1 VRLAQLDSRAVLVV
15 DGSAVDVER
24 ASNGRFGSD
33 PQALFGDWAAFR
45 EWGAGV
51 SAEGGA
57 PIDSARLGAPVPRPG
72 QVFAIGVNYVEHAA
86 EAGYP
91 ADSLPVTF
99 TKFPSCLSGPNTE
112 VELPTETVDWEVE
125 LVVVIGAVADR
136 VDRASAWDHVAGLT
150 VGQDLSERVSQN
162 TGAKPQ
168 FSLAKS
174 HRGFGPTGPWLV
186 TLDELADPADLAI
199 GCAISGESMQGS
211 RTSNMI
217 YDIPELIARL
227 SAVCVL
233 QPGDLIFTG
242 TPSGVGNARTPKRFL
257 APGDVLRSEIEG
269 IGTLEQTFHWAA
281 GVGA

>member
-1 VRLAQLDSRAVLVV
+1 MKLAQLDGRAVLVI
-15 DGSAVDVER
+15 DGLAVDVEGT
-24 ASNGRFGSD
+24 SGRRFSSD
-33 PQALFGDWAAFR
+33 PQALLADWAAFR
-45 EWGAGV
+45 EWGAEI
-51 SAEGGA
+51 SAGGPVVA
-57 PIDSARLGAPVPRPG
+57 GTEIDPRRLGAPVPRPG

-125 LVVVIGAVADR
+125 LVVAIGAVANR
-136 VDRASAWDHVAGLT
+136 VDRESAWDHVAGMT

-162 TGAKPQ
+162 SGAKPQ

-186 TLDELADPADLAI
+186 TPDQFADPADLAI
-199 GCAISGESMQGS
+199 GCAISGEWVQSS

-233 QPGDLIFTG
+233 RPGDLIFTG

-269 IGTLEQTFHWAA
+269 IGTLEQTFRWA
-281 GVGA
+281 G

>member
-1 VRLAQLDSRAVLVV
+1 MRLAQLDGRAVLVV
-15 DGSAVDVER
+15 DGVAVDVAG
-24 ASNGRFGSD
+24 ASDGRFGSD
-33 PQALFGDWAAFR
+33 AQALFADWTAFR

-57 PIDSARLGAPVPRPG
+57 TIDPARLGAPVPRPG

-99 TKFPSCLSGPNTE
+99 TKFPSCLSGPNTD

-125 LVVVIGAVADR
+125 LVVAIGAVADR
-136 VDRASAWDHVAGLT
+136 VDRSSAWDHVAGLT

-174 HRGFGPTGPWLV
+174 HRGFGPIGPWLV
-186 TLDELADPADLAI
+186 TLDEFADPADLAI
-199 GCAISGESMQGS
+199 GCTISGEVVQSS

-217 YDIPELIARL
+217 YDVPELIARL

-257 APGDVLRSEIEG
+257 VPGEVLRSEIEG
-269 IGTLEQTFHWAA
+269 IGALEQTFHWAS
-281 GVGA
+281 